1 MPLIQ
6 NDRYPRN
13 DRTQVPT
20 TAGDIRTMAGLARE
34 QRINA
39 SHVQPAV
46 RSQETTDGVTL
57 STTQTITGNKTISGN
72 TTFTGQFSVSNTSN
86 AAFEFND
93 ATTVTAPQTVVYRHN
108 TSGTPGANFG
118 MTIRHQLKSSTT
130 NNQTAASTVI
140 TWDDATH
147 ATRRARMALSV
158 NDAAG
163 GKTGIIMATSGTAV
177 QLGFF
182 GTSPTV
188 RTAAYTQ
195 TYATTSRTVA
205 AYTADTESV
214 AYTGAADGE
223 AKLADL
229 NALRVAYENLRVAHE
244 STTQVLNQVLDDLQA
259 YGLLA

>member
-34 QRINA
+34 LRINA

-57 STTQTITGNKTISGN
+57 STTQTITGNKT
-72 TTFTGQFSVSNTSN
+72 FTGQFSVSNTTNS
-86 AAFEFND
+86 AFEFND
-93 ATTVTAPQTVVYRHN
+93 ATTVTAPQTAVFRHN
-108 TSGTPGANFG
+108 TSGTPGAGFG
-118 MTIRHQLKSSTT
+118 MTLRYQLESSTT
-130 NNQTAASTVI
+130 VNQTASSVVV

-147 ATRRARMALSV
+147 ATRRARIAWSV

-182 GTSPTV
+182 GVAPVVKPTAL
-188 RTAAYTQ
+188 TAANAGAINSGD
-195 TYATTSRTVA
+195 ATTDAVISNMRTRI
-205 AYTADTESV
+205 
-214 AYTGAADGE
+214 
-223 AKLADL
+223 ADL
-229 NALRVAYENLRVAHE
+229 ETKLTAL
-244 STTQVLNQVLDDLQA
+244 
-259 YGLLA
+259 GLLT